1 MIYHMEEEKHLVK
14 IYKKNVQKEI
24 INILQKLNNLI
35 LLFKT
40 QLIDF
45 QFISEQYF
53 KFALDY
59 VSVPQL
65 HMTLISKL
73 DSQHREKK

>member
-35 LLFKT
+35 LFL
-40 QLIDF
+40 
-45 QFISEQYF
+45 
-53 KFALDY
+53 
-59 VSVPQL
+59 
-65 HMTLISKL
+65 KL
-73 DSQHREKK
+73 N